1 MRIDPPAAGAID
13 QRHNLAGR
21 IHFMYK
27 EEQVHAGTVTA
38 SEVKYVTLRD
48 LVLENDS
55 DAARMYRQVLV
66 DFMTHLYTTPP
77 VSAQNMQHL
86 LGSNVMEEW
95 TSTDRDRVEKNFK
108 VFKQAQVQEEEAFET
123 TENWQ
128 LARAGG
134 LWYRDSIQ

>member
-1 MRIDPPAAGAID
+1 
-13 QRHNLAGR
+13 
-21 IHFMYK
+21 MYK